1 MNNSVALHK
10 HEIYVKLTG
19 LKDRDLQAIA
29 EYIDFMR
36 HKNNLEEKK
45 ILRLR
50 GILKN
55 QQINFSAL
63 KKFRQET
70 WNHVDKE
77 AAGE

>member
-1 MNNSVALHK
+1 MNNSAALHK
-10 HEIYVKLTG
+10 HDIYVKLTG
-19 LKDRDLQAIA
+19 LNDRDLQTIA

-36 HKNNLEEKK
+36 HKNKLDDEK
-45 ILRLR
+45 ILRLQ
-50 GILKN
+50 GIIKN